1 MKRPNLC
8 IVTEFVKRGSMK
20 DIICDLTIKLT
31 WPQKMGML
39 KSAALGINY
48 LHSLSP
54 VLSLFHKHYIPAWL
68 QDSTFV

>member
-1 MKRPNLC
+1 MKPPNLC
-8 IVTEFVKRGSMK
+8 IVTEFVKRGSLK
-20 DIICDLTIKLT
+20 EIVSDLNIKLT

-54 VLSLFHKHYIPAWL
+54 VSFHPLTHSLIAAA
-68 QDSTFV
+68 TN